1 MYELAVWI
9 KMFHMT
15 FSPSHNRGK
24 VVHLVYK
31 PQLSRKF
38 NYNCLYTI
46 DTHSYLINQFKHFYK
61 VYEIAVWI
69 KMFHMTFS
77 PSHNRGKVVQLE
89 YKQQQSCKFNYNY
102 LYRFKPIATHWSL
115 LNYLKYF
122 KEVYELA
129 VWIKMFHITFSP
141 SHNRGKFV
149 QLAYKP
155 QQSCKFT
162 YIYLHTIATQS
173 YLINYLKNF

>member
-1 MYELAVWI
+1 MYEL
-9 KMFHMT
+9 
-15 FSPSHNRGK
+15 
-24 VVHLVYK
+24 
-31 PQLSRKF
+31 
-38 NYNCLYTI
+38 
-46 DTHSYLINQFKHFYK
+46 
-61 VYEIAVWI
+61 AVWI

-102 LYRFKPIATHWSL
+102 LYSFKPIATHWSL